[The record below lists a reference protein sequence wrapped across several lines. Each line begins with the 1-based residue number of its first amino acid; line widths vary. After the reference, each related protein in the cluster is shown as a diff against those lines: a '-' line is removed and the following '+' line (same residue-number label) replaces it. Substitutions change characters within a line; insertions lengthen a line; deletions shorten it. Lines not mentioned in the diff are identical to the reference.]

1 MALPLLLYVPFI
13 QDAVFPFALRKVS
26 GMTGM
31 EITADRLRL
40 QWPLR
45 VTASGVMIVNAPGDT
60 MAVARNA
67 RLQVEPLPL
76 LGLDIRAEGD
86 LDGIRYRLGT
96 PDSAMYLQAVVD
108 RFRLLPSGYN
118 LRDGHISIS
127 RAELDGAD
135 VLLLF
140 NGPDTTATPP
150 DTAAAT
156 ALTIDAS
163 LLSLR
168 NVRYRMA
175 MLPVIDSLDVTVPAA
190 TLADGHLDMLSHTIH
205 ARSLH
210 IDSVSAT
217 YLTPSAEYL
226 KTHPADS
233 TLVDAS
239 AIASTPDSLM
249 WTITGD
255 SLRLTAR
262 DAIYAMRGAV
272 PAPGLDMNYLA
283 VSHVDLC
290 IDSLYN
296 RGAAITVPLRRLSAT
311 ERCGLRLDAS
321 GTFAMDSTVM
331 RASGFSLST
340 IYSSAEFDAMMG
352 MGDIASD
359 PSLPLSLRAK
369 AAIGLPDLAMAFPA
383 MRTMLDALP
392 QSRDIELQANA
403 DGTVGRLSV
412 DRLSVAMR
420 DYFNIEASGHVA
432 DAMNPDNL
440 SGHID
445 IDGSLPNVQFARN
458 IALTP
463 AMAKEISIPP
473 LTLDGSVDMKR
484 GVISGD
490 LAATVDRTGDMLLRA
505 MWNGRA
511 TDYDV
516 TLSLDRFPVA
526 SIMPSLGVGDITA
539 SVSAEG
545 HGLDITSTRTRLKA
559 EADVASI
566 VFNKKTYTD
575 LKAWASLADGE
586 IKGGLLSLNHDAAF
600 DLDLSGTVAGGVYD
614 VAFDG
619 DVHNLDLKALGMT
632 PDECR
637 GTFGLDRTHSARQRH
652 IRCHNE
658 RKRSGLDNARTRPLH
673 SRHRPHAQGRRLDYS
688 GHARQHGP
696 QGHTQRTLR
705 SRLAHSP
712 HVGRI
717 HARISHDGLAPHCR
731 RHPAEGPPPVQAR
744 CQRRSGRESAGKRAQ
759 IIRHGDTLALPRHGQ
774 RLDNNPRRCRHRHIG
789 RKHAYR
795 LGVAQRHAARR
806 VPHIPRG
813 HEQPPRYIRR
823 LRPCRPLG
831 ICRIQRPVGFLRPE
845 EHTGQDRIQARSHS
859 RPDRYHNDPAP
870 HTAQPRNQLQGL
882 DSQPRQLH
890 HLQLPAEASR
900 RQSAPVGSLREPPR
914 HIHPPRLPR
923 HGT

>member
-1 MALPLLLYVPFI
+1 MWVVLAVMALPLLLYVPFI

-239 AIASTPDSLM
+239 AIASTPRLADVDHHRRLAAPHR
-249 WTITGD
+249 TRRH
-255 SLRLTAR
+255 LRHAR
-262 DAIYAMRGAV
+262 SRAG
-272 PAPGLDMNYLA
+272 PGLDMNYLA
-283 VSHVDLC
+283 VSHVDLR

-321 GTFAMDSTVM
+321 GTFAMDSTAM

-369 AAIGLPDLAMAFPA
+369 AAIGLPRPCHGFPGHA
-383 MRTMLDALP
+383 HDARRP
-392 QSRDIELQANA
+392 AAVARHRAAGQRRRYSRPA
-403 DGTVGRLSV
+403 VGRPTVSRHA
-412 DRLSVAMR
+412 RLFQHR
-420 DYFNIEASGHVA
+420 GIGPCGRRHEPRQPLGTYRH
-432 DAMNPDNL
+432 
-440 SGHID
+440 
-445 IDGSLPNVQFARN
+445 RR
-458 IALTP
+458 LTAQRTVCP
-463 AMAKEISIPP
+463 QHSPHSRYGQGNKHTP

-490 LAATVDRTGDMLLRA
+490 LAATVDRTGDMLLKA
-505 MWNGRA
+505 MWNGRPP
-511 TDYDV
+511 T
-516 TLSLDRFPVA
+516 TTW
-526 SIMPSLGVGDITA
+526 PSRST
-539 SVSAEG
+539 VS
-545 HGLDITSTRTRLKA
+545 
-559 EADVASI
+559 
-566 VFNKKTYTD
+566 
-575 LKAWASLADGE
+575 
-586 IKGGLLSLNHDAAF
+586 
-600 DLDLSGTVAGGVYD
+600 
-614 VAFDG
+614 
-619 DVHNLDLKALGMT
+619 
-632 PDECR
+632 P
-637 GTFGLDRTHSARQRH
+637 
-652 IRCHNE
+652 
-658 RKRSGLDNARTRPLH
+658 
-673 SRHRPHAQGRRLDYS
+673 
-688 GHARQHGP
+688 
-696 QGHTQRTLR
+696 
-705 SRLAHSP
+705 
-712 HVGRI
+712 
-717 HARISHDGLAPHCR
+717 
-731 RHPAEGPPPVQAR
+731 
-744 CQRRSGRESAGKRAQ
+744 
-759 IIRHGDTLALPRHGQ
+759 
-774 RLDNNPRRCRHRHIG
+774 
-789 RKHAYR
+789 
-795 LGVAQRHAARR
+795 
-806 VPHIPRG
+806 
-813 HEQPPRYIRR
+813 
-823 LRPCRPLG
+823 
-831 ICRIQRPVGFLRPE
+831 
-845 EHTGQDRIQARSHS
+845 
-859 RPDRYHNDPAP
+859 
-870 HTAQPRNQLQGL
+870 
-882 DSQPRQLH
+882 
-890 HLQLPAEASR
+890 
-900 RQSAPVGSLREPPR
+900 
-914 HIHPPRLPR
+914 
-923 HGT
+923 